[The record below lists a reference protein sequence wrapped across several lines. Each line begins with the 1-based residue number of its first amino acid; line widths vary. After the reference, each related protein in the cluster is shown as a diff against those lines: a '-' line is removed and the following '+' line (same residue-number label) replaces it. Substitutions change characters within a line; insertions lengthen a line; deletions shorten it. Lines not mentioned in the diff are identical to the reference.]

1 MNDPEKIAAQVCK
14 TYKTCDFSVE
24 DLIRVAED
32 QGFKVVFFNALANDA
47 DVTTLSQGFT
57 FESNGK
63 VTTSAAGLDL
73 VSGTYKIENGKI
85 TFSFNT
91 DGILEIA
98 GNSLGLNH
106 SMTFE
111 KKGNSIFLDG
121 TEYVKE

>member
-1 MNDPEKIAAQVCK
+1 MKKYLKAVSIL
-14 TYKTCDFSVE
+14 
-24 DLIRVAED
+24 LILSCFLLILSAC
-32 QGFKVVFFNALANDA
+32 G
-47 DVTTLSQGFT
+47 TTLNGKYVAKGLLSQSFT
-57 FESNGK
+57 SESNGK
-63 VTTSAAGLDL
+63 ATTSAAGLDL

-121 TEYVKE
+121 TEYVKG